1 MKMIALGLFAF
12 PFACVLLGVAH
23 ELFWNWIEN
32 RRVHSCVGP
41 IPPICDICKQPMLTG
56 LSARFGAAPMPTR
69 CTECWSRVS
78 RPETVL
84 EMTRRMLAR

>member
-12 PFACVLLGVAH
+12 PFVCVLLGAAH
-23 ELFWNWIEN
+23 EIIWTWVE
-32 RRVHSCVGP
+32 
-41 IPPICDICKQPMLTG
+41 
-56 LSARFGAAPMPTR
+56 
-69 CTECWSRVS
+69 SRVS